1 MTNLTGVHTGNTRAR
16 DFVLDSECL
25 GFGDFKHKWLVAV
38 VVRPLLVVVVV
49 ASRYAIKITKAPK
62 PVKGAVFAT
71 AEEGFEA
78 AKKGQKRD
86 AQQDLLSN
94 VFLALFFCYPSFCEV
109 CMASL
114 QCTPDISPKSA
125 GKQAEFTVLLVNDRV
140 SCETTDHDTIQYLSM
155 ACIFLVGFGVPTA
168 CALFLKSQYAK
179 EKAQDFNEETN
190 ILVADQLGLAG
201 GASEAKYLVR
211 DIQVGG
217 YFVALTSP

>member
-49 ASRYAIKITKAPK
+49 ASRYAIQITKAPK

-94 VFLALFFCYPSFCEV
+94 VFLALFFCSFPRSIRSTLDCAARRITDRF
-109 CMASL
+109 ASWR
-114 QCTPDISPKSA
+114 I
-125 GKQAEFTVLLVNDRV
+125 
-140 SCETTDHDTIQYLSM
+140 
-155 ACIFLVGFGVPTA
+155 
-168 CALFLKSQYAK
+168 
-179 EKAQDFNEETN
+179 
-190 ILVADQLGLAG
+190 
-201 GASEAKYLVR
+201 
-211 DIQVGG
+211 
-217 YFVALTSP
+217 